1 MGEQAAKIGKK
12 LEGFGVNFFA
22 NLGWTELT
30 QDKEIKCTR
39 SSHKKKTHGIDLLC
53 KFTNPYI
60 AGNQGIVVFLKSTS
74 TGSGADWAH
83 SMLLINSFTH
93 SSIVARVIEPI

>member
-60 AGNQGIVVFLKSTS
+60 CMYTRSWRICGCYKLQRREFAC
-74 TGSGADWAH
+74 
-83 SMLLINSFTH
+83 
-93 SSIVARVIEPI
+93 RY

>member
-60 AGNQGIVVFLKSTS
+60 VEIKELLWNAKIVKWAQSREQLLKS
-74 TGSGADWAH
+74 G
-83 SMLLINSFTH
+83 
-93 SSIVARVIEPI
+93 